1 MHIYKI
7 LQHLTTKPTKQ
18 FVGEHIKSRTHVQG
32 VPNWHFG
39 ALSMSSSPISH
50 GTQLRNLSKNNTRTC
65 SLGQVLCRI
74 CDCWYSSVCRREP
87 APSVPA
93 PRPRSPPRCRIRAA
107 TATVCCALRN
117 GTGGVVAFR
126 QILFGPF
133 GNVANTYERIADWA
147 VHWAVRSAD
156 ADS

>member
-32 VPNWHFG
+32 APNWHFG
-39 ALSMSSSPISH
+39 ALSLSSSPISH
-50 GTQLRNLSKNNTRTC
+50 GTQFRNLSKNNTRTC

-74 CDCWYSSVCRREP
+74 CDCWYSSVCRRER

-117 GTGGVVAFR
+117 GTGLWRLDKSHLAR
-126 QILFGPF
+126 

-147 VHWAVRSAD
+147 VHWAERSAD